1 MGNNKKPQRKEPAL
15 AGVLSFLFFGVGQ
28 IYNGNVRRGV
38 IILIS
43 EIILFILSIVILSFG
58 LAWVSENQ
66 QELGPAGIF
75 AIIIGALSFLSYFI
89 VWIWNIFD
97 AVNGAKKINQS
108 IDKEEEQQKDK
119 AMKVDGFIE
128 TLRKNYLLFKEGVLS
143 EEEFKMRKEI
153 LLSQLKTKNLDKD
166 LEDFLYLIMPLKKEG
181 ILTDEDLKT
190 VKQIIA
196 FKSSKSI

>member
-1 MGNNKKPQRKEPAL
+1 MGNNKKPQRKDPAL
-15 AGVLSFLFFGVGQ
+15 AGVLSFLLFGLGQ
-28 IYNGNVRRGV
+28 IYNGKVRRGV
-38 IILIS
+38 TILIS
-43 EIILFILSIVILSFG
+43 EIILLILSIVILSFG

-66 QELGPAGIF
+66 QELGRAGIF

-97 AVNGAKKINQS
+97 AVNGAKKINES
-108 IDKEEEQQKDK
+108 IDKEEQQKDK
-119 AMKVDGFIE
+119 TMKVDGFIE

-196 FKSSKSI
+196 FKSSKNI

>member
-1 MGNNKKPQRKEPAL
+1 MRNNKPQRKDPTL
-15 AGVLSFLFFGVGQ
+15 AGVLSFLFSGLGQ
-28 IYNGNVRRGV
+28 IYNGDIERG
-38 IILIS
+38 LM
-43 EIILFILSIVILSFG
+43 
-58 LAWVSENQ
+58 
-66 QELGPAGIF
+66 
-75 AIIIGALSFLSYFI
+75 IIIAQILQVVAGAFIYVTFFTYFI

>member
-1 MGNNKKPQRKEPAL
+1 MGNNKKLQRKDPAL
-15 AGVLSFLFFGVGQ
+15 AGVLSFLIPGLGQ
-28 IYNGNVRRGV
+28 IYNGDIERGV
-38 IILIS
+38 M
-43 EIILFILSIVILSFG
+43 
-58 LAWVSENQ
+58 
-66 QELGPAGIF
+66 
-75 AIIIGALSFLSYFI
+75 IIIVQILQGVAGAFIYVTFFTAFI

-97 AVNGAKKINQS
+97 AVNGAKKINES
-108 IDKEEEQQKDK
+108 IDKEEQQKDK
-119 AMKVDGFIE
+119 TMKVDGFIE

-196 FKSSKSI
+196 FKSSKNI